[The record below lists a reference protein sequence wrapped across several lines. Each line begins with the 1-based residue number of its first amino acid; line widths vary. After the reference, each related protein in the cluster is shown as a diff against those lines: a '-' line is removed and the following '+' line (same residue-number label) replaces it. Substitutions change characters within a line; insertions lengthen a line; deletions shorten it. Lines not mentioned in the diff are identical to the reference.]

1 MALPCV
7 GRSWDPIIGRALS
20 GCATKS
26 NLKAVYVS
34 LNIPLATGTLRNR
47 QDTRYWGHVSRLIL
61 KFWYCSDGSLCC
73 HVAKILYSLKIPWRY
88 WASFAVLGPLLQD
101 ETGPDDARF
110 NAQEQRGRI
119 CQTAWI
125 FERRKVWYHLL
136 VKKKTQT
143 LIWRARTERENL
155 SNCMD
160 LWKAEGSISLAN
172 KKKHKHWF
180 YARTHWDNSTC
191 WFVLTFGER
200 TLMRRRKIVLVQG
213 TQVFLSAKNR
223 IQFSLWLDQRGGK

>member
-136 VKKKTQT
+136 VKKK
-143 LIWRARTERENL
+143 
-155 SNCMD
+155 
-160 LWKAEGSISLAN
+160 
-172 KKKHKHWF
+172 HKHWF
-180 YARTHWDNSTC
+180 DAQEQRGRICQTAWI
-191 WFVLTFGER
+191 FE
-200 TLMRRRKIVLVQG
+200 RRKVRYHLLVK
-213 TQVFLSAKNR
+213 KNTSTDFTHVR
-223 IQFSLWLDQRGGK
+223 TETIQHVDSFSLSGKEP